1 MTRKLALAALAVAA
15 LTTGSMFANVAQAQ
29 SPAPNCPPR
38 AAGCNGGAP
47 VLTQKGLTVRDQT
60 VRRSNRDIGIGIA
73 AGIGGLIIGSAIA
86 NAHPRGYGETRY
98 HAEPRHRGH
107 GYGFRTVN
115 AYAADDEDCFQK
127 PIRRFDPYSGR
138 VVVVGTKVVCR

>member
-1 MTRKLALAALAVAA
+1 MTRKFALAALAVAA
-15 LTTGSMFANVAQAQ
+15 L
-29 SPAPNCPPR
+29 
-38 AAGCNGGAP
+38 AAGPIFTTQAEAKNGRQGA
-47 VLTQKGLTVRDQT
+47 
-60 VRRSNRDIGIGIA
+60 GIALGVA

-86 NAHPRGYGETRY
+86 NARSPGYGETRY

-115 AYAADDEDCFQK
+115 AYAVDEEDCFQK

-138 VVVVGTKVVCR
+138 VVVVGSKVVCR